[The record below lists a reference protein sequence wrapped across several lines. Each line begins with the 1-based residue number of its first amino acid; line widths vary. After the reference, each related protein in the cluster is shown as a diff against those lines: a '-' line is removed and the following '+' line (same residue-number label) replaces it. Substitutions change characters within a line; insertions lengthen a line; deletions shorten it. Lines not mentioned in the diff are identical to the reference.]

1 MFGRARKGRE
11 QRGVG
16 EIAEKK
22 IVRAERM
29 VKFRQ
34 VVQRSSEA
42 NTIVEGGGAKE
53 RDDGKVRWKSAWEKN
68 TENDNEKTLRGS

>member
-16 EIAEKK
+16 EIAEKNL
-22 IVRAERM
+22 VRAERM

-34 VVQRSSEA
+34 IVQGSSEA
-42 NTIVEGGGAKE
+42 NTIAEGGGAKE
-53 RDDGKVRWKSAWEKN
+53 RVMG
-68 TENDNEKTLRGS
+68 G